1 MIKEHEIRLETVKIE
16 SKPTTIYTATP
27 ENKEVHIYSI
37 DSRIFINWYI
47 DGRLIEKPKFPKEIV
62 TEMKLF
68 FQTIYAKY
76 IDKHLTYRII
86 NTMKRYLPYLED
98 EENPIVSLKYENIM
112 GEIKFEQSD

>member
-1 MIKEHEIRLETVKIE
+1 MNKEHKIWLETVKIE
-16 SKPTTIYTATP
+16 SKPTTIYTATH

-47 DGRLIEKPKFPKEIV
+47 DGRLIEKPKFPKEII
-62 TEMKLF
+62 TEMELF
-68 FQTIYAKY
+68 FQIIYAKY
-76 IDKHLTYRII
+76 IDKRLMYRII

-98 EENPIVSLKYENIM
+98 GENPIGQLKNIEIV

>member
-1 MIKEHEIRLETVKIE
+1 MNKEHEIWLETVKIE
-16 SKPTTIYTATP
+16 SKPITIYTASY

-47 DGRLIEKPKFPKEIV
+47 DGRLIEKPKFPKEII
-62 TEMKLF
+62 TEMELF
-68 FQTIYAKY
+68 FQIIYAKY
-76 IDKHLTYRII
+76 IDKRLMYRII

-98 EENPIVSLKYENIM
+98 GENPIGQLKNIEIV

>member
-1 MIKEHEIRLETVKIE
+1 MIKEHEIRLKTVKIE
-16 SKPTTIYTATP
+16 SKPTTIYTATH

-37 DSRIFINWYI
+37 DSGIFINWYI
-47 DGRLIEKPKFPKEIV
+47 DGRLTEKPKFPKEIV

-76 IDKHLTYRII
+76 IDKHLMYRII

-98 EENPIVSLKYENIM
+98 GENPIVSLKYENIV

>member
-1 MIKEHEIRLETVKIE
+1 MIKEHEIRLKTVKIE
-16 SKPTTIYTATP
+16 SKPTTIYTATH
-27 ENKEVHIYSI
+27 ENKEVHFYYI
-37 DSRIFINWYI
+37 DSGIFINWYI

-98 EENPIVSLKYENIM
+98 GENPIVSLKYENIV